1 MDEAALQPTRM
12 TPRNDEPITFTVW
25 LIGESGTTEEMR
37 GALLDATSKYNSHN
51 QILNTRIHCTTI
63 SDNPPDGDVHAIVGT
78 LATTTW
84 TRARHSFQPG
94 PPPLR
99 SAEWPWG
106 FPWLG
111 AADRSTIDASNK
123 ETEALIDLFHRTAV
137 DNPSTRL
144 LFLHPEDLGIADRG
158 RPASP
163 WQLPNLRALAR
174 ERRMHRLAFFQC
186 SFGTFRAAAPTG
198 LLTCSPMRSPHLIR
212 GWPSFR
218 DNANANYTGPLG
230 NMCVCGTN
238 HQTWNTT
245 SSSLH
250 DARYYNSVYNPS
262 FLDWL
267 FSTLIKDHL
276 PSVEPLRLGSAN
288 TVHSESS
295 EETWSEELPQD
306 FTENDLFDQ
315 RDEHYMGNSD
325 NFQDNV
331 RTREHD
337 FQHLPNRLKKHKR
350 KRSPASHTNSK
361 VVTGATKQK
370 QLKR

>member
-1 MDEAALQPTRM
+1 M
-12 TPRNDEPITFTVW
+12 TPQGDEPITFTVW
-25 LIGESGTTEEMR
+25 LIGESETTEEMR
-37 GALLDATSKYNSHN
+37 GALLNATSTYNSH
-51 QILNTRIHCTTI
+51 QTILDTRIHCTTI
-63 SDNPPDGDVHAIVGT
+63 SDNPPEGDVHAIVGT

-111 AADRSTIDASNK
+111 EADRSTIDAANK
-123 ETEALIDLFHRTAV
+123 ETEALIELFHRTAV
-137 DNPSTRL
+137 DSPSTRL

-174 ERRMHRLAFFQC
+174 EKRMHRLAFFQC
-186 SFGTFRAAAPTG
+186 SFGPFRAAAPTG
-198 LLTCSPMRSPHLIR
+198 LLTCSPMRSPHLAR

-218 DNANANYTGPLG
+218 GNANADYIGPLG
-230 NMCVCGTN
+230 SKCVCSDN
-238 HQTWNTT
+238 HQAWKKT
-245 SSSLH
+245 SASLH
-250 DARYYNSVYNPS
+250 DARNYNASYNPS

-267 FSTLIKDHL
+267 FSALIKDHL

-306 FTENDLFDQ
+306 FAANDLFDQ
-315 RDEHYMGNSD
+315 RDGYDVGD
-325 NFQDNV
+325 FDDLQDTDM
-331 RTREHD
+331 TRERD
-337 FQHLPNRLKKHKR
+337 IKDLQNSLKKHKR
-350 KRSPASHTNSK
+350 KRSSASHTNSK
-361 VVTGATKQK
+361 VVTGQPNKSSSNI
-370 QLKR
+370 KRST